1 MQFVK
6 RVGRFVHLQP
16 LAINRRLATRRMSY
30 APDAHAHTDGRTD
43 GRTHLASLLL
53 PLATYQGRHWKKARN
68 TTTEGRGRNGWWAA
82 MLAIF
87 HAFNNRNVD
96 APLSWASI
104 YSFIHSPARSLAR
117 PLIHG
122 LRHSFIHSS
131 THRGRWPYV
140 FCLLDTCWGPSD
152 WSRVH
157 SMC

>member
-30 APDAHAHTDGRTD
+30 APDAHARTHGRTD
-43 GRTHLASLLL
+43 GRTHAPGIASS
-53 PLATYQGRHWKKARN
+53 ATCNFARQVLKERK
-68 TTTEGRGRNGWWAA
+68 TTTAGRGREGRPDERPCWQFFMHLTIETSTLPCAG
-82 MLAIF
+82 
-87 HAFNNRNVD
+87 H
-96 APLSWASI
+96 PSI

-117 PLIHG
+117 PLIHA

-152 WSRVH
+152 
-157 SMC
+157 

>member
-43 GRTHLASLLL
+43 ARTWYRFFCHLQLTKAGTERKQERQRQKGGEGTADERPCWQFFMHLTIETSTL
-53 PLATYQGRHWKKARN
+53 PCPGH
-68 TTTEGRGRNGWWAA
+68 
-82 MLAIF
+82 
-87 HAFNNRNVD
+87 
-96 APLSWASI
+96 PSI

-117 PLIHG
+117 PLIHA

-152 WSRVH
+152 
-157 SMC
+157 